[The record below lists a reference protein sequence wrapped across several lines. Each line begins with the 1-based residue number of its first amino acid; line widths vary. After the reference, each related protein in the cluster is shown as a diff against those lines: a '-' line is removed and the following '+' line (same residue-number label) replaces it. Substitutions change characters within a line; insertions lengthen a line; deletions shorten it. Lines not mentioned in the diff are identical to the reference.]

1 MLLFSI
7 NAYTDELKAHGR
19 KNVPTNAEI
28 ATLLG
33 IAATSFSRIA
43 QNKQD
48 GPSRIQLG
56 AIIAEFKRRGFDTT
70 PNDLLRWID

>member
-1 MLLFSI
+1 MLLFSV

-33 IAATSFSRIA
+33 IAATSFSRVA
-43 QNKQD
+43 HNKQD
-48 GPSRIQLG
+48 GPSRAQLSK
-56 AIIAEFKRRGFDTT
+56 IIEEFRRRGFDTT
-70 PNDLLRWID
+70 PNDLLRWIG